1 MHPSSPTLAASPSRP
16 ASPVPAGPPFGVN
29 EMRLNA
35 RQWLAVLAIV
45 AAFVFSA
52 PRLWARFETFD
63 TGPDYRIPYQLSKDY
78 WLYERWVSKLSD
90 RQQIAVLGD
99 SVVWGEYVSRH
110 GTLSHFLG
118 AESNRPDRFL
128 NCAMNG
134 LFPLALEGLVEHYA
148 SSLKHRKI
156 ILHSN
161 VLWMSS
167 PQADLSEDKEQVF
180 NHSRLVPQFR
190 PHIAPYRADA
200 AERLSVVVERHVNLF
215 AWVGHLQNA
224 YFDQQS
230 IPTWTLEAA
239 RHSSPSGLKQQGGS
253 LLRRFLTMDVPGE
266 LENDPQRGPESPR
279 HRSWTASGGKPVN
292 FDWVALDKSVQ
303 WAAFQRLVHL
313 LRERGNDV
321 LVIVGPFNEHMI
333 APEQRPTF
341 RGLRDG
347 IAAWLASERVPTVV
361 PPTLASPLYADASH
375 PLTEG
380 YAELARQI
388 SQDPTFRNW
397 LAR

>member
-1 MHPSSPTLAASPSRP
+1 MQSP
-16 ASPVPAGPPFGVN
+16 ASTSSSAHPVPAEPPFGVN
-29 EMRLNA
+29 EMRLSA
-35 RQWLAVLAIV
+35 RQWLAALAIA
-45 AAFVFSA
+45 AAFVFTA
-52 PRLWARFETFD
+52 PRVWKHVETFD
-63 TGPDYRIPYQLSKDY
+63 TGSDYRIPYQLSKDY
-78 WLYERWVSKLSD
+78 WLYQRWLTELSD
-90 RQQIAVLGD
+90 PQQVAVIGD

-118 AESNRPDRFL
+118 AESARPDRFI

-134 LFPLALEGLVEHYA
+134 LFPLALEGLIEHYA
-148 SSLKHRKI
+148 PSLHHRKI

-167 PQADLSEDKEQVF
+167 PQADLSDEKEQVF

-190 PHIAPYRADA
+190 PQISPYRADA
-200 AERLSVVVERHVNLF
+200 SERLSVLVERNVAF
-215 AWVGHLQNA
+215 SAWVGHLQNA

-230 IPTWTLEAA
+230 IPAWTLEADVGA
-239 RHSSPSGLKQQGGS
+239 RHASPSVLALK
-253 LLRRFLTMDVPGE
+253 VPGE
-266 LENDPQRGPESPR
+266 LENDPQRGPQSPR
-279 HRSWTASGGKPVN
+279 HRPWTASGGEPAH
-292 FDWVALDKSVQ
+292 FEWVALDKSVQ
-303 WAAFQRLVHL
+303 WAAFQRLVQL
-313 LRERGNDV
+313 LRQRGNDV

-341 RGLRDG
+341 HGLRDG
-347 IAAWLASERVPTVV
+347 IAAWLASERVPSIV

-388 SQDPTFRNW
+388 SQDQTFRNW

>member
-1 MHPSSPTLAASPSRP
+1 MPAA
-16 ASPVPAGPPFGVN
+16 PPFGVN

-45 AAFVFSA
+45 AAFVFTA
-52 PRLWARFETFD
+52 PRLWGSFEKFD

-78 WLYERWVSKLSD
+78 WLYERWLSKLSD
-90 RQQIAVLGD
+90 PQQIAVIGD

-118 AESNRPDRFL
+118 AESARPDRFI
-128 NCAMNG
+128 NYAMNG

-148 SSLKHRKI
+148 SSLNHRKV

-200 AERLSVVVERHVNLF
+200 AERLSVLVERHVGFF

-230 IPTWTLEAA
+230 IPAWTLEADVGA
-239 RHSSPSGLKQQGGS
+239 RQASPSALA
-253 LLRRFLTMDVPGE
+253 LEVPGE
-266 LENDPQRGPESPR
+266 LENDPQRGPQSSR
-279 HRSWTASGGKPVN
+279 HRPWTASGGEPAH

-303 WAAFQRLVHL
+303 WAAFQRLVQL
-313 LRERGNDV
+313 LRQRGNDV

-341 RGLRDG
+341 HGLRDG
-347 IAAWLASERVPTVV
+347 IAAWLASERVPSIV

-388 SQDPTFRNW
+388 SQDQTFRNW

>member
-1 MHPSSPTLAASPSRP
+1 MSSAAPSLAASASSP
-16 ASPVPAGPPFGVN
+16 AHLVPAEPPFGVN
-29 EMRLNA
+29 EMRLSA
-35 RQWLAVLAIV
+35 RQWLAALAIV
-45 AAFVFSA
+45 AAFVLTA
-52 PRLWARFETFD
+52 PGWWKLFETFD
-63 TGPDYRIPYQLSKDY
+63 TGSDYRIQYQLSKDY
-78 WLYERWVSKLSD
+78 WLYQRWTGRSD
-90 RQQIAVLGD
+90 PQQVAVIGD

-118 AESNRPDRFL
+118 AESARPDRFI
-128 NCAMNG
+128 NAGMNG

-148 SSLKHRKI
+148 SFDQRKV

-190 PHIAPYRADA
+190 PRILPYRADVS
-200 AERLSVVVERHVNLF
+200 ERLSAVIERHVGFF
-215 AWVGHLQNA
+215 AWVGHVQNA

-230 IPTWTLEAA
+230 IPDWTLEADRRE
-239 RHSSPSGLKQQGGS
+239 RHAWP
-253 LLRRFLTMDVPGE
+253 LLALEVPGE
-266 LENDPQRGPESPR
+266 VENDPQRGAQSPR
-279 HRSWTASGGKPVN
+279 HRPWTASGGEPTH
-292 FDWVALDKSVQ
+292 FEWVALDKSVQ
-303 WAAFQRLVHL
+303 WAAFQRLVQL

-341 RGLRDG
+341 HGLRDG
-347 IAAWLASERVPTVV
+347 IAAWLASERVPAIV

-380 YAELARQI
+380 YAELARQL
-388 SQDPTFRNW
+388 SQDQTFRNW
-397 LAR
+397 LAK

>member
-1 MHPSSPTLAASPSRP
+1 MPSPTPILAASISSS
-16 ASPVPAGPPFGVN
+16 AHSVPAEPPFGVN
-29 EMRLNA
+29 EMRLSA
-35 RQWLAVLAIV
+35 RQWLTALAIA
-45 AAFVFSA
+45 AAFVFTA
-52 PRLWARFETFD
+52 PRLWKHVETFD

-78 WLYERWVSKLSD
+78 WLYQRWLTKLSD
-90 RQQIAVLGD
+90 PQQVAVIGD
-99 SVVWGEYVSRH
+99 SVIWGEYVSRQ

-118 AESNRPDRFL
+118 AESARPDRFV

-134 LFPLALEGLVEHYA
+134 LFPLALEGLIEHYA
-148 SSLKHRKI
+148 PSLHRRKI

-167 PQADLSEDKEQVF
+167 PQADLSDAKEQVF

-190 PHIAPYRADA
+190 RHISPYRADA
-200 AERLSVVVERHVNLF
+200 SERLSVLVERNVAF
-215 AWVGHLQNA
+215 SAWVGHLQNA

-230 IPTWTLEAA
+230 IPAWTLEADERA
-239 RHSSPSGLKQQGGS
+239 RHASPSALA
-253 LLRRFLTMDVPGE
+253 LAVPGE
-266 LENDPQRGPESPR
+266 LENDPQRGPHSPR
-279 HRSWTASGGKPVN
+279 HRPWTASGGEPAH

-303 WAAFQRLVHL
+303 WAAFQRLVRL
-313 LRERGNDV
+313 LRQRGNDV

-341 RGLRDG
+341 HGLRDG
-347 IAAWLASERVPTVV
+347 IAAWLASVRVPCIG

-388 SQDPTFRNW
+388 SQDQTFRNW

>member
-1 MHPSSPTLAASPSRP
+1 MQPSSSSLGASLSRP
-16 ASPVPAGPPFGVN
+16 AHSVPAEPPFGVN
-29 EMRLNA
+29 DMRLNA
-35 RQWLAVLAIV
+35 RHWLAVLAIV
-45 AAFVFSA
+45 AAFVFTA
-52 PRLWARFETFD
+52 PRLWGKLERFD

-78 WLYERWVSKLSD
+78 WLYERRLSKLSD
-90 RQQIAVLGD
+90 PQQIAVIGD

-118 AESNRPDRFL
+118 AESARPDRFI
-128 NCAMNG
+128 NFAMNG

-148 SSLKHRKI
+148 SSLNHRKV

-167 PQADLSEDKEQVF
+167 PKADLSEDKEQVF

-200 AERLSVVVERHVNLF
+200 AERLSVLVERHVRLF

-230 IPTWTLEAA
+230 IPTWTLEGA
-239 RHSSPSGLKQQGGS
+239 RQASPSGLAPQGRGM
-253 LLRRFLTMDVPGE
+253 LRRFLELEVPGE
-266 LENDPQRGPESPR
+266 LENDPMRGPQSPR
-279 HRSWTASGGKPVN
+279 HRPWTASGGKPAH
-292 FDWVALDKSVQ
+292 FDWVSLDKSVQ
-303 WAAFQRLVHL
+303 WAAFQRLVHVL
-313 LRERGNDV
+313 GQRGNDV

-341 RGLRDG
+341 QGLRDG
-347 IAAWLASERVPTVV
+347 IAAWLASERVPTIV

-388 SQDPTFRNW
+388 SHDQTFRHW

>member
-1 MHPSSPTLAASPSRP
+1 MP
-16 ASPVPAGPPFGVN
+16 AEPPFGVN

-45 AAFVFSA
+45 AAFVFTA
-52 PRLWARFETFD
+52 PGLWGRFETFD

-78 WLYERWVSKLSD
+78 WLYERWLSKLSD
-90 RQQIAVLGD
+90 PQQIAVIGD
-99 SVVWGEYVSRH
+99 SVVWGEYVARH

-118 AESNRPDRFL
+118 AESARPDRFV

-148 SSLKHRKI
+148 SSLSHRKV

-161 VLWMSS
+161 ILWMSS
-167 PQADLSEDKEQVF
+167 SHADLSEDQEQVF

-200 AERLSVVVERHVNLF
+200 AERLSVVVERHVGLF

-239 RHSSPSGLKQQGGS
+239 RQASPSALAPRGRS
-253 LLRRFLTMDVPGE
+253 VLRRFLELEVPGE
-266 LENDPQRGPESPR
+266 LENDPQRGLHSPR
-279 HRSWTASGGKPVN
+279 HRPWTASGGQPTQ
-292 FDWVALDKSVQ
+292 FEWVALDRSMQ
-303 WAAFQRLVHL
+303 WAAFQRLVQL
-313 LRERGNDV
+313 LRQRGNDV
-321 LVIVGPFNEHMI
+321 LVIVGPFNEHLI

-341 RGLRDG
+341 HGMRDG
-347 IAAWLASERVPTVV
+347 IAAWLASERVPSIV

-388 SQDPTFRNW
+388 SQDQTFRNW

>member
-1 MHPSSPTLAASPSRP
+1 MQ
-16 ASPVPAGPPFGVN
+16 PAGPPFGVN

-35 RQWLAVLAIV
+35 RQWLAVLAVV
-45 AAFVFSA
+45 AAFVFTA
-52 PRLWARFETFD
+52 PRVWKHFERFD
-63 TGPDYRIPYQLSKDY
+63 TGSDYRIPYQLSKDY
-78 WLYERWVSKLSD
+78 WLYERRLSKLSD
-90 RQQIAVLGD
+90 PQQIAVIGD

-118 AESNRPDRFL
+118 AESARPDRFI
-128 NCAMNG
+128 NYAMNG

-148 SSLKHRKI
+148 SSLNHRKV

-200 AERLSVVVERHVNLF
+200 AERLSVLVERHVGLF

-239 RHSSPSGLKQQGGS
+239 PQASTSGVAPQGGGM
-253 LLRRFLTMDVPGE
+253 LRRFFALEVPGE
-266 LENDPQRGPESPR
+266 SENDSQRGPESPR
-279 HRSWTASGGKPVN
+279 HRPWTAAGGKPTN
-292 FDWVALDKSVQ
+292 FDWVALNKSVQ
-303 WAAFQRLVHL
+303 WAAFQRLVQL
-313 LRERGNDV
+313 LRQRGNDV

-333 APEQRPTF
+333 APEQRRTF
-341 RGLRDG
+341 HGLRDG
-347 IAAWLASERVPTVV
+347 IVAWLASERVPSIV

-388 SQDPTFRNW
+388 SQDQTFKNW
-397 LAR
+397 LGR

>member
-1 MHPSSPTLAASPSRP
+1 MQSPPPILGASISSSAH
-16 ASPVPAGPPFGVN
+16 PVPAEPPFGVN
-29 EMRLNA
+29 EMRLSA
-35 RQWLAVLAIV
+35 RQWLAALAIA
-45 AAFVFSA
+45 AAFVFTA
-52 PRLWARFETFD
+52 PRLWKHFETFD
-63 TGPDYRIPYQLSKDY
+63 TGSDYRIPYQLSKDY
-78 WLYERWVSKLSD
+78 WLYQRWLTELSD
-90 RQQIAVLGD
+90 PQQVAVIGD
-99 SVVWGEYVSRH
+99 SVVWGEYVSRQ

-118 AESNRPDRFL
+118 AESARPDRFI
-128 NCAMNG
+128 NYAMNG
-134 LFPLALEGLVEHYA
+134 LFPLALEGLIEHYA
-148 SSLKHRKI
+148 PSLHHRKI

-167 PQADLSEDKEQVF
+167 PQADLSDEKEQVF

-190 PHIAPYRADA
+190 PHISPYRADA
-200 AERLSVVVERHVNLF
+200 SERLSVLVERNVAF
-215 AWVGHLQNA
+215 SAWVGHLQNA

-230 IPTWTLEAA
+230 IPAWTLEADVGA
-239 RHSSPSGLKQQGGS
+239 RQASPSALA
-253 LLRRFLTMDVPGE
+253 LEVPGE
-266 LENDPQRGPESPR
+266 LENDPQRGPQSPR
-279 HRSWTASGGKPVN
+279 HRPWTASGGEPAH

-303 WAAFQRLVHL
+303 WAAFQRLVQL
-313 LRERGNDV
+313 LRQRGNDV

-341 RGLRDG
+341 HGLRDG
-347 IAAWLASERVPTVV
+347 IAAWLASERVPSIV

-388 SQDPTFRNW
+388 SQDQTFRNW

>member
-1 MHPSSPTLAASPSRP
+1 MQAFSSSLAASPSRP
-16 ASPVPAGPPFGVN
+16 AHPVPAEPPFGVN

-45 AAFVFSA
+45 AAFVFTA
-52 PRLWARFETFD
+52 PRLWGSLERFD

-78 WLYERWVSKLSD
+78 WLYERWLSKLSD
-90 RQQIAVLGD
+90 PQQIAIIGD

-118 AESNRPDRFL
+118 AESDRPDRFI

-148 SSLKHRKI
+148 SSLNHRKV

-200 AERLSVVVERHVNLF
+200 AERLSVLVERNVAF
-215 AWVGHLQNA
+215 SAWVGHLQNA

-230 IPTWTLEAA
+230 IPAWTLEAGVGA
-239 RHSSPSGLKQQGGS
+239 RQASPSALA
-253 LLRRFLTMDVPGE
+253 LEVPGE
-266 LENDPQRGPESPR
+266 LENDPQRGPQSPR
-279 HRSWTASGGKPVN
+279 HRPWTASGGEPAH

-303 WAAFQRLVHL
+303 WAAFQRLVQL
-313 LRERGNDV
+313 LRQRGNDV

-341 RGLRDG
+341 HGLRDG
-347 IAAWLASERVPTVV
+347 IAAWLASERVPSIV

-388 SQDPTFRNW
+388 SQDQTFRNW

>member
-1 MHPSSPTLAASPSRP
+1 MPSPRPTLAASPSGS
-16 ASPVPAGPPFGVN
+16 AHPVAAEPPFGVN

-35 RQWLAVLAIV
+35 RQWLAVLAIA
-45 AAFVFSA
+45 AAFVFTA
-52 PRLWARFETFD
+52 PRLWESLETFD
-63 TGPDYRIPYQLSKDY
+63 TGSDYRIPYQLSKDY
-78 WLYERWVSKLSD
+78 WLYQRWLTKLSD
-90 RQQIAVLGD
+90 PQQVAVIGD
-99 SVVWGEYVSRH
+99 SVVWGEYVSRQ
-110 GTLSHFLG
+110 GTLSHFLS
-118 AESNRPDRFL
+118 AESAQPDRFI
-128 NCAMNG
+128 NYAMNG
-134 LFPLALEGLVEHYA
+134 LFPLALEGLIEHYA
-148 SSLKHRKI
+148 ASLYHRKV

-167 PQADLSEDKEQVF
+167 PQADLSDDKEQVF

-200 AERLSVVVERHVNLF
+200 AERLSVLVERQVGFF

-239 RHSSPSGLKQQGGS
+239 RQGRGMPRSSLELK
-253 LLRRFLTMDVPGE
+253 VPGE
-266 LENDPQRGPESPR
+266 SENDPQRGPQSPR
-279 HRSWTASGGKPVN
+279 HRPWTASGGEPTH
-292 FDWVALDKSVQ
+292 FEWVALHQSVQ

-313 LRERGNDV
+313 LRQRGNDV

-341 RGLRDG
+341 HGVRDG
-347 IAAWLASERVPTVV
+347 IAAWLASERVPTIV
-361 PPTLASPLYADASH
+361 PATLASPLYADASH

-388 SQDPTFRNW
+388 SQDQTFRNW
-397 LAR
+397 LAKY